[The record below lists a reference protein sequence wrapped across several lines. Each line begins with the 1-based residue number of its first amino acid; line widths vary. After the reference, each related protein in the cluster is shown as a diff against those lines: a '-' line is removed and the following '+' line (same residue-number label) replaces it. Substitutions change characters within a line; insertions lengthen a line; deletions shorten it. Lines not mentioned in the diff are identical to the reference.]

1 MKKPKKTV
9 RKFVFDE
16 EGLRLLAKRLKE
28 LRNEKGFTQEA
39 LAYEA
44 DITLSQIARIET
56 IKANPTVS
64 TMFKIA
70 RTLNV
75 PVSTLFDFKLSNKT
89 K

>member
-1 MKKPKKTV
+1 VKKPKKVV

-16 EGLRLLAKRLKE
+16 EGLILLAKRLKE
-28 LRNEKGFTQEA
+28 LRDEKGFTQEA
-39 LAYEA
+39 LAYES

-56 IKANPTVS
+56 VKANPTVS
-64 TMFKIA
+64 TIFKIA